1 MARVGGV
8 RTSPETHVGSA
19 NALTGRWCAAVG
31 ERDFVV
37 SGAGVWPLLALLASA
52 ADGPA
57 RDELASAIGVPAAEG
72 LDGALRLLRD
82 LEHAEATSA
91 ALGVWVRRDL
101 PLREAWSRALPDGVL
116 ARLAGQAELDSWA
129 ARHTAGLIERFPL
142 TVDPDTLLVLATAL
156 VAKTKWHVPF
166 EVGTLAP
173 NEGPWQGHRGPGL
186 TRTSTD
192 LTKAAILDAPEPITR
207 VVVEGVADLDVHL
220 LLGTGTPGAVLGTG
234 LAALSGNAPIRTGLP
249 VGTVGPGLTVR
260 TEPVL
265 SGSGQLRVR
274 LPPFEIRS
282 THDLLGGSDLF
293 GLAAATDCGRGHFP
307 AISPFPLCVGQGA
320 QEVLA
325 RFSHEGFEAA
335 AVTAFAL
342 RAAAAALRRNHAPV
356 VSVSFDRP
364 FGFIAVHRPTGLA
377 IVAGW
382 IATPPTSTPFAPA

>member
-1 MARVGGV
+1 VGGV
-8 RTSPETHVGSA
+8 RTSLETHVGSA
-19 NALTGRWCAAVG
+19 NALSARWCAAVG

-57 RDELASAIGVPAAEG
+57 RDELTTAIGVPAAEG
-72 LDGALRLLRD
+72 RNGALRLLRD
-82 LEHAEATSA
+82 LEHAEAASA

-116 ARLAGQAELDSWA
+116 ARLAGQAE
-129 ARHTAGLIERFPL
+129 RFPL

-156 VAKTKWHVPF
+156 VAKTRWHMPF
-166 EVGTLAP
+166 QVGTLAP

-192 LTKAAILDAPEPITR
+192 LTNAAILDASEPVTR

-234 LAALSGNAPIRTGLP
+234 LAALYGNAPIRTGLP

-265 SGSGQLRVR
+265 SGNGQLRVR
-274 LPPFEIRS
+274 LPPFEVRS
-282 THDLLGGSDLF
+282 THDLLDGSDLF
-293 GLAAATDCGRGHFP
+293 GLAAAADCGRGHFP
-307 AISPFPLCVGQGA
+307 AISPFPLCVGRGA

-342 RAAAAALRRNHAPV
+342 RAAAAALRHNQAPV
-356 VSVSFDRP
+356 VSVTFDRP